1 MEPLKEGG
9 QWKLDE
15 QISAQRVTEP
25 QPDSAPAPT
34 VTPTASASASPTP
47 SGAGVLPVREENEPP
62 SHLVTGNQPGI
73 YHVVDSLLQR
83 DHPEED
89 FTSAAGAK

>member
-1 MEPLKEGG
+1 
-9 QWKLDE
+9 
-15 QISAQRVTEP
+15 
-25 QPDSAPAPT
+25 
-34 VTPTASASASPTP
+34 
-47 SGAGVLPVREENEPP
+47 VLPVREENEPP
-62 SHLVTGNQPGI
+62 SHLVKGNQPGI